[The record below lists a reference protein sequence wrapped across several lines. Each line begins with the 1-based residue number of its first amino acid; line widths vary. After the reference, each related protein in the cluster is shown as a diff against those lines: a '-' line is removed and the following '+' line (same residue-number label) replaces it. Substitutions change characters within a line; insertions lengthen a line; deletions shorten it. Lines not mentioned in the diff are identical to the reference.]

1 MDFIYASKSLDY
13 HLDGSPKHTRLVLTD
28 ELGSQIICLLP
39 SDSINKTN
47 EELVKEGSDWIYNN
61 FFPKRAENE
70 RFTSIEDWLRSAET
84 DRNERFEK
92 LEADMQA
99 KIDDAVAELT
109 LMFAGFASQSGEK
122 EVAEETPKD
131 TTPHDVEVEIEE

>member
-28 ELGSQIICLLP
+28 EQGSQIICLLP

-47 EELVKEGSDWIYNN
+47 EELVEEGSDWIYNN

-70 RFTSIEDWLRSAET
+70 KFGIVDKKIAELDEATIEMKKLTHENREMLRMVTTIVNSIILPPEEEEEGAIEDEEPT
-84 DRNERFEK
+84 
-92 LEADMQA
+92 
-99 KIDDAVAELT
+99 
-109 LMFAGFASQSGEK
+109 
-122 EVAEETPKD
+122 EET
-131 TTPHDVEVEIEE
+131 I